1 MCRVLEP
8 NADITKVKLELQ
20 EVDVPAV
27 EPGFVLVKMVRT
39 LSNLIPHRTPSVLAV
54 PRVAVYPIRAE
65 PLCWQRL
72 LPPGA
77 LQYPARLPEEAN
89 AASETAVPQHS

>member
-1 MCRVLEP
+1 VCRVLEP

-39 LSNLIPHRTPSVLAV
+39 PPTVNRTERLRYLQCPVLPST
-54 PRVAVYPIRAE
+54 PFDQ

-72 LPPGA
+72 PPPGA